1 MHEMLYNYKNLGKVA
16 IDGIMGLAK
25 YKPWWTLALPVHLGM
40 Q

>member
-1 MHEMLYNYKNLGKVA
+1 MYEMLYNYKNLGKVA

-25 YKPWWTLALPVHLGM
+25 YKPLVLPVHLGM